1 MEDIEFSR
9 LMHPNIEWST
19 ESGEVFFSL
28 KRKEEWGPTYY
39 IFDLNLEVLSD
50 YEKKQFEESWN
61 IMKLGAIACGVKL
74 FDTNEIQD
82 AVITRV
88 KEILKSED
96 AEKAMAE
103 ADKTGE
109 ITLVRDIKI
118 SLFDHATGQVTSLE
132 IGISVPPGSSELIKE
147 SLKVGDNQ

>member
-1 MEDIEFSR
+1 MEDIEFSG
-9 LMHPNIEWST
+9 LLHPNIEWTT

-28 KRKEEWGPTYY
+28 KRKDEWGPTYY
-39 IFDLNLEVLSD
+39 IFDLNLELLPD
-50 YEKKQFEESWN
+50 EDKTKFDEAWE
-61 IMKLGAIACGVKL
+61 IMKIAAIACGIKL
-74 FDTNEIQD
+74 FDTVEIQA

-132 IGISVPPGSSELIKE
+132 IGISVPPGSAELIKE
-147 SLKVGDNQ
+147 AMKVDEK

>member
-9 LMHPNIEWST
+9 LLHANLEWST

-28 KRKEEWGPTYY
+28 KRKDEWGPTYY
-39 IFDLNLEVLSD
+39 IFDMNLEVLPD
-50 YEKKQFEESWN
+50 DQKAKFNEAWD

-88 KEILKSED
+88 KEILTSEN
-96 AEKAMAE
+96 AEKAMDE

-109 ITLVRDIKI
+109 ITLVRDIEI

-132 IGISVPPGSSELIKE
+132 IGISVPPGSAELIKE
-147 SLKVGDNQ
+147 AMKVDEK